1 MLQTELLEIITNGE
15 NSGVEFKRDDIR
27 PEQLAKEVVALANLR
42 GGIILLGVEDDGT
55 ISGIQRDNLEEWV
68 MDTVFTRYIHPLI
81 LPFYEVVRMEDGKK
95 VAIISFPQGTSKPY
109 VLRHNDREDIFIRL
123 GSTSRIATREQQARL
138 FESGGIL
145 HSELIPVP
153 GTSLQSLDLERI
165 RNYLEYFIKDP
176 DIPELNEE
184 WEKRLIAFG
193 FLVEVHPGLIACT
206 IAGLVLFG
214 LNPRRYLKQAGIRF
228 VVYNSDDKEY
238 HTDYDGIIDGPMV
251 SRYFVDEKNGN
262 LKVIDSGIIDRFSD
276 ILLPYIS
283 QDEDELIDSFQR
295 KKIWNYPLGAVRE
308 TVINALSHRDWTRF
322 IDIEVN
328 RFIDR
333 IEVVSPGTLP
343 NSMNIEKMITGQR
356 SPRNNL
362 IVDTLRDYGYV
373 DSKGMG
379 IKKKVIPLM
388 KLYNQTDPIFLVTD
402 DYVKTILYRK
412 QGL

>member
-1 MLQTELLEIITNGE
+1 MLRTELLEIVTNGE

-42 GGIILLGVEDDGT
+42 GGMILLGVEDDGT
-55 ISGIQRDNLEEWV
+55 ISGIQRENLEEWV
-68 MDTVFTRYIHPLI
+68 MDTVFARYIHPLI
-81 LPFYEVVRMEDGKK
+81 LPFYEVILMEDGKK

-123 GSTSRIATREQQARL
+123 GTTSRIATREQQARL
-138 FESGGIL
+138 FESGCIL

-165 RNYLEYFIKDP
+165 RNYLQYFVKDP
-176 DIPELNEE
+176 DIPESNGE
-184 WEKRLIAFG
+184 WEKRLITLG
-193 FLVEVHPGLIACT
+193 FLVEVRSDLIVCT

-214 LNPRRYLKQAGIRF
+214 LSPRRYLKQAGIRLI
-228 VVYNSDDKEY
+228 VYSSDDKTYHAEY
-238 HTDYDGIIDGPMV
+238 DEIIDGPMV
-251 SRYFVDEKNGN
+251 SRYFLDEDGS
-262 LKVIDSGIIDRFSD
+262 LKIIDPGIIDRFSE
-276 ILLPYIS
+276 ILIPYIS

-295 KKIWNYPLGAVRE
+295 KKIWHYPLDAIRE
-308 TVINALSHRDWTRF
+308 TVVNALCHRDWTRF

-333 IEVVSPGTLP
+333 VEVISPGTLP
-343 NSMNIEKMITGQR
+343 NSMNIEKMIAGQR

-379 IKKKVIPLM
+379 VKKKVIPLM
-388 KLYNQTDPIFLVTD
+388 KLHNQTDPIFSVTD